1 MGAQIAA
8 HEPMSPRA
16 NIYLQCILGTG
27 VFLLISGLTQFETND
42 LPQFFAYLFAAMLS
56 ATWKFKVPGIP
67 ANYSAL
73 FAFILV
79 GIANFSLGEALAIGC
94 PATLVQCLWRAKERR
109 SPRKVLFSVAVV
121 AIGITVA
128 YNPPH
133 FLLSQGLQ
141 YAPRMISLAALVYF
155 LVNTALVS
163 GMVALVWEEPCL
175 PVWKRIVRHS
185 GYYYLAG
192 GVIATLIIVANRLW
206 GWQFGL
212 SIVPLLYLTY
222 RYYRFYLAKRDG
234 AAVL

>member
-1 MGAQIAA
+1 
-8 HEPMSPRA
+8 MSPRA

-27 VFLLISGLTQFETND
+27 IFLLVSGLTQFDAGD
-42 LPQFFAYLFAAMLS
+42 LPQFFAYLCAAMLS

-67 ANYSAL
+67 VSYSAV

-79 GIANFSLGEALAIGC
+79 GIANFSLGEALVIGC
-94 PATLVQCLWRAKERR
+94 SATLVQCLWRTKGRR
-109 SPRKVLFSVAVV
+109 STRKVLFSMAVV

-141 YAPRMISLAALVYF
+141 NAPRMLSLAALVYF

-163 GMVALVWEEPCL
+163 GMVALVWEEPCAAL
-175 PVWKRIVRHS
+175 WKRIVRHS
-185 GYYYLAG
+185 GLYYLAG

-206 GWQFGL
+206 GWQSGL

-222 RYYRFYLAKRDG
+222 RYYRLYLIKRDG
-234 AAVL
+234 VAML